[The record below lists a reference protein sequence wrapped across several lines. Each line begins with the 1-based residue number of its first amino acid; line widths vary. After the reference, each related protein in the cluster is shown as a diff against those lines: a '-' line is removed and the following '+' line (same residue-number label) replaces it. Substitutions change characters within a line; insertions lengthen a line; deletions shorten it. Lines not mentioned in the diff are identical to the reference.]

1 MRIPE
6 RWRKELK
13 RLSGFHP
20 SDRVLERARLGP
32 VSSVR
37 EPSSAPRMV
46 VIVVAF
52 AVFASAG
59 VLMWRAFTP
68 GGGPATVW
76 EPGYPSP
83 PASGYYILFPD
94 QAERS
99 QVQGETFRVRVTA
112 LTNLPDGTLLDI
124 TTTDEGTCCIPVKDS
139 KIRFTTQDG
148 ACYGLIGQH
157 PEGSTFD
164 VTITAKPSF
173 EPWIISGV
181 GPGPS
186 PKAPQQPDSVV
197 DVLGRDFDNLSGD
210 QTQTQGDGSK
220 WLVATSTVPWPQPRC
235 GEDPI
240 PLFGGEV
247 CDPNQFQQQL
257 QGDDLF
263 GVMDEVVGTISQG
276 RMCEFWSV
284 MLPPDVEAQHP
295 WPEFSSEWHTWLLQ
309 QDFSDAE
316 PASDWS
322 QGALHWVESGST
334 DNEGGQ
340 TTVDIVHDGV
350 RIATLVLQPLP
361 DYCPK
366 CEPNV
371 VPFWGVVSW
380 HLGGSEAEPG
390 ASSSPAATDAFA
402 ACPDASY
409 AITVTPADREDSIRV
424 AEQYL
429 WGPDAR
435 AVLDP
440 VATDNGLN
448 AGSGTG
454 DETVSDAHAGSKDAL
469 VPAACGTE
477 VAAATYAVTFDDGTT
492 SASLDFTI
500 YVIKRP
506 DGWKVWGMY

>member
-1 MRIPE
+1 MKIPE

-37 EPSSAPRMV
+37 EPSSAPPMV

-99 QVQGETFRVRVTA
+99 QAQGEAFRVRVTA

-173 EPWIISGV
+173 EPWIIP

-210 QTQTQGDGSK
+210 QTQTQRDGSK

-257 QGDDLF
+257 QGDDLA
-263 GVMDEVVGTISQG
+263 GVMDEIVGTISQG

-284 MLPPDVEAQHP
+284 MLPVGVRNCDHGLDLRIRCGRRRRPLPLRMPGKRVFCHSIRLP
-295 WPEFSSEWHTWLLQ
+295 WRRNCL
-309 QDFSDAE
+309 DRAGAE
-316 PASDWS
+316 PFRAGLEPLGLRSHGLRVGGRYLI
-322 QGALHWVESGST
+322 QALE
-334 DNEGGQ
+334 EGDSHNL
-340 TTVDIVHDGV
+340 T
-350 RIATLVLQPLP
+350 A
-361 DYCPK
+361 
-366 CEPNV
+366 
-371 VPFWGVVSW
+371 
-380 HLGGSEAEPG
+380 
-390 ASSSPAATDAFA
+390 ASSSEATGHQG
-402 ACPDASY
+402 
-409 AITVTPADREDSIRV
+409 DRS
-424 AEQYL
+424 
-429 WGPDAR
+429 
-435 AVLDP
+435 
-440 VATDNGLN
+440 
-448 AGSGTG
+448 
-454 DETVSDAHAGSKDAL
+454 
-469 VPAACGTE
+469 
-477 VAAATYAVTFDDGTT
+477 F
-492 SASLDFTI
+492 
-500 YVIKRP
+500 
-506 DGWKVWGMY
+506 